1 MKFQHFGNQKEKTYY
16 ERNPGA
22 LRLLSLSFPLGLLYL
37 ILCWKAIEERL
48 INMRTGVALG
58 REVGRKEVPFDQV
71 LYFPSMHFSPERQ
84 TTYSRS
90 HESPQDSVLVPQPRA
105 GYLVP
110 QRFMG
115 LTAERS
121 CRSLSRATRGM
132 FFCRSLSFGFCING
146 LSFTTATLRE

>member
-1 MKFQHFGNQKEKTYY
+1 M
-16 ERNPGA
+16 
-22 LRLLSLSFPLGLLYL
+22 
-37 ILCWKAIEERL
+37 
-48 INMRTGVALG
+48 VALG

-121 CRSLSRATRGM
+121 CRSLSRATMR
-132 FFCRSLSFGFCING
+132 FSCWDSLRSHGVPLPFSSR
-146 LSFTTATLRE
+146 LLMMALREWFKCMAIIRRQGEESQRRTHHVKESQWENRPGSLFKCLLSTTSQGE